1 MTASASTDK
10 RGKGKVVSDVGN
22 SSFVQGK
29 AKVIGILKIYNF
41 NMSKFNIINSFNG
54 TPWILKNPGYISR

>member
-1 MTASASTDK
+1 MIVSASTLK
-10 RGKGKVVSDVGN
+10 RGRGEVVSHVGN

-41 NMSKFNIINSFNG
+41 NMSKFNIINSFIG
-54 TPWILKNPGYISR
+54 TRWILKNPGYISR